1 MANNQPTEENAEYFL
16 ASSFVKD
23 TQRSVFLTGKAGTG
37 KTTFLRKL
45 LQETT
50 KKTAV
55 VAPTG
60 VAAINAGGSTI
71 HSLFGLPT
79 RAFLPTSSPCD
90 PNVANNIGMLRE
102 HFHYPKAKRDLFQ
115 ALELLVIDE
124 ISMVRADIL
133 DAIDHSLRFSRNSSQ
148 PFGGVQLLMIG
159 DLYQLPPVV
168 TEYERPLLYEHYNSE
183 FFFAAQVYQHIQPI
197 TIELN
202 KVYRQQD
209 KQFITLLNLIR
220 TNSMESWDY
229 ESLAEKVQPEFRPE
243 ESGWITLTTHNK
255 QAEAINE
262 RELQRLED
270 PEQNFVANV
279 SGEFNETS
287 FPTDGILRLKTGAQ
301 VMFVKNDSS
310 WERRYFNGKIG
321 TVVKI
326 EKNKLHIDCNDGQPP
341 LEIGKETWKNLR
353 YSFNGETQSV
363 DQEEIGLFE
372 QFPVRLAWAITIHK
386 SQGLTFEKA
395 MIDAGK
401 SFAPGQVYV
410 ALSRCVSMDGMV
422 LITPIR
428 SQNIISDFRIIQ
440 FFDGQPKA
448 RDLEEI
454 LEEERRKFHR
464 NELSKVYGLGHV
476 LRNFNGLMVAI
487 SKEKNQ
493 TIAAKVSELAYLREI
508 LINLNET
515 AQKFQLSLQQK
526 FQLHDQEERKVRSEL
541 SANESA
547 SLLITQQIELTH
559 WLMDRCSKAGN
570 YFIGRIEDDVV
581 KVVSDTMNL
590 KSKQGKTIGTQKIKQ
605 RIIEFQALCLQYCEK
620 LKRVKYEET
629 DLFIESDAKK

>member
-1 MANNQPTEENAEYFL
+1 MKSAESTEENPEYLL
-16 ASSFVKD
+16 ASQFVND
-23 TQRSVFLTGKAGTG
+23 THRSVFLTGKAGTG

-45 LQETT
+45 LKETG
-50 KKTAV
+50 KKTVV

-79 RAFLPTSSPCD
+79 RAFLPTTAPCD

-102 HFHYPKAKRDLFQ
+102 HFHYPKAKRDIFQ

-168 TEYERPLLYEHYNSE
+168 TEYERPLLYEHYSSE
-183 FFFAAQVYQHIQPI
+183 FFFAAKVYQHIQPI
-197 TIELN
+197 TIELT

-209 KQFITLLNLIR
+209 KNFITLLNLIR
-220 TNSMESWDY
+220 NNSMESWDY
-229 ESLAEKVQPEFRPE
+229 ENLAEKVQPEFRPE

-279 SGEFNETS
+279 SGEFNESS

-321 TVVKI
+321 TVIKI
-326 EKNKLHIDCNDGQPP
+326 EKTKLHIDCNDGQPP

-363 DQEEIGLFE
+363 DQEEIGEFQ

-410 ALSRCVSMDGMV
+410 ALSRCVSLDGMV
-422 LITPIR
+422 LVTPIR

-440 FFDGQPKA
+440 FFDAQPKA

-454 LEEERRKFHR
+454 LEEERKKFHR
-464 NELSKVYGLGHV
+464 NELSQVYGLGHV
-476 LRNFNGLMVAI
+476 LRNFNGLVVAI

-493 TIAAKVSELAYLREI
+493 TVAGKVSELAYLREI

-526 FQLHDQEERKVRSEL
+526 FQQHDAEEKQIRAEL
-541 SANESA
+541 SSSEAA
-547 SLLITQQIELTH
+547 SKLIIQQTELTH

-570 YFIGRIEDDVV
+570 YFVGRIEKDVV

-590 KSKQGKTIGTQKIKQ
+590 KSKNGKSVGTQKIKD
-605 RIIEFQALCLQYCEK
+605 RVVEFQALCLHYCEK
-620 LKRVKYEET
+620 LRRVKYEET
-629 DLFIESDAKK
+629 LLFIPEE

>member
-1 MANNQPTEENAEYFL
+1 MANNQPTEENAEYSL

-168 TEYERPLLYEHYNSE
+168 TEYERPLLYEHYTSE

-410 ALSRCVSMDGMV
+410 ALSR
-422 LITPIR
+422 
-428 SQNIISDFRIIQ
+428 
-440 FFDGQPKA
+440 
-448 RDLEEI
+448 
-454 LEEERRKFHR
+454 
-464 NELSKVYGLGHV
+464 
-476 LRNFNGLMVAI
+476 
-487 SKEKNQ
+487 
-493 TIAAKVSELAYLREI
+493 
-508 LINLNET
+508 
-515 AQKFQLSLQQK
+515 
-526 FQLHDQEERKVRSEL
+526 
-541 SANESA
+541 
-547 SLLITQQIELTH
+547 
-559 WLMDRCSKAGN
+559 
-570 YFIGRIEDDVV
+570 
-581 KVVSDTMNL
+581 
-590 KSKQGKTIGTQKIKQ
+590 
-605 RIIEFQALCLQYCEK
+605 
-620 LKRVKYEET
+620 
-629 DLFIESDAKK
+629 

>member
-168 TEYERPLLYEHYNSE
+168 TEYERPLLYEHYTSE

-605 RIIEFQALCLQYCEK
+605 RIIEFQALCLHYCEK

-629 DLFIESDAKK
+629 DLFIESDAKN

>member
-1 MANNQPTEENAEYFL
+1 MANNQPTEENAEYSL

-79 RAFLPTSSPCD
+79 RAFLPTASPCD

-124 ISMVRADIL
+124 ISMVRSDIL

-168 TEYERPLLYEHYNSE
+168 TEYERPLLYEHYTSE

-605 RIIEFQALCLQYCEK
+605 RIIEFQALCLHYCEK

>member
-1 MANNQPTEENAEYFL
+1 MANNQPTEENAEYSL

-168 TEYERPLLYEHYNSE
+168 TEYERPLLYEHYTSE

-229 ESLAEKVQPEFRPE
+229 ESLAEKVQPDFRPE

-559 WLMDRCSKAGN
+559 WLMDRCSKAGI

-605 RIIEFQALCLQYCEK
+605 RIIEFQALCLHYCEK

-629 DLFIESDAKK
+629 DLFIESDAKN

>member
-168 TEYERPLLYEHYNSE
+168 TEYERPLLYEHYTSE

-310 WERRYFNGKIG
+310 WDRRYFNGKIG

-605 RIIEFQALCLQYCEK
+605 RIIEFQALCLHYCEK